1 MIDYT
6 DLCGNV
12 CLYISGSQG
21 VSPNYMMVKYGKDF
35 NSKEELLDLFRNFID
50 ENAFENLE
58 DYLDDCEG
66 DEDEALGEAVADS
79 GEFLLGSSID
89 NLKYEFD
96 GFDIEERGSLA

>member
-1 MIDYT
+1 MINYS
-6 DLCGNV
+6 DLCGDV
-12 CLYISGSQG
+12 YLYIGGSQG
-21 VSPNYMMVKYGKDF
+21 VSSDYIVVKYGKDF
-35 NSKEELLDLFRNFID
+35 NSKEELLDLFRIFID

-66 DEDEALGEAVADS
+66 DEGEALGEAVADS
-79 GEFLLGSSID
+79 GEFLLGPSID